1 MRVIII
7 MNVIAAHDSQSKDT
21 YMNLLDLLN
30 NAGGTQSLGSLA
42 DNLGLESSRTND
54 LVGALAPAL
63 LGALQKQTG
72 SENGLSNFKNALQG
86 GGHQQYLSNPNLMSS
101 LETLTDGNNILGH
114 LLGSKETSR
123 QVAAQAAELTGID
136 VDLIKKALP
145 FIASLTMGAVSKSS
159 DAGNALPDST
169 SNMFGGLVDG
179 DFDVGD
185 VLDLAKRFF

>member
-1 MRVIII
+1 
-7 MNVIAAHDSQSKDT
+7 
-21 YMNLLDLLN
+21 MNLLDLLN
-30 NAGGTQSLGSLA
+30 SAGGTESLGSLA
-42 DNLGLESSRTND
+42 DNLGLESSKTND

-63 LGALQKQTG
+63 LGALQQQTG
-72 SENGLSNFKNALQG
+72 SENEFSNFKSALQS
-86 GGHQQYLSNPNLMSS
+86 GGHQQYLSDPNLMSS

-123 QVAAQAAELTGID
+123 QLAAQAAELTGID

-159 DAGNALPDST
+159 DAGNALTDSA
-169 SNMFGGLVDG
+169 SDMFGGLVGG

-185 VLDLAKRFF
+185 ALDLAKKFF